1 MKEKKKGLVW
11 LLLFAIVL
19 LSFSQPLFAGEAQE
33 TELLLTIA
41 EGAGKISVKDSSGRV
56 SEIQGEAPQ
65 KTAAAF
71 KKGEKLQAEILPE
84 EGWRLE
90 NLYLETAG
98 EEVRQQPDESGRIEL
113 TVGETQAVKAVFV
126 PEAADPPAADASEK
140 EPGEGEIPADREADQ
155 EESQNQT
162 QPDSLQKEKETTEKL
177 QESSLKDE
185 IAEEE
190 EKTEETD
197 TKSASSQQKAAA
209 ARLEQRIRSFQVSR
223 EIASNGARENVYLTV
238 GERAYYEEY
247 YTHFFDVNGSTAY
260 CLEPS
265 KLAPASGTYSTTEMG
280 EGLLR
285 KTMYYVYGGAG
296 YGVYRE
302 HFGNIGSVEYS
313 EESEYCMSH
322 CLVSFAYTGSMD
334 AFTGL
339 GEQTKNELL
348 AELDQIK
355 TLPDPPSSFEAFYFN
370 MGSGSYQTMG
380 GSWPLQYGWIEIRK
394 SSGNPAFTDGNE
406 AYSLE
411 GARYEIYSKDTGEK
425 AGEIRLDKDGKGK
438 SGELLEGD
446 YEIRETQT
454 PKGYLLNQKTG
465 NVTVTAQ
472 KTSVYSCEDDCQKGL
487 IRLTKTD
494 QEKSGQSL
502 KGAVYEVRKKDG
514 SLADTLTVDEQGKA
528 QSKELPLGTYTVKEK
543 TAPSG
548 YLLDAKTYS
557 VTFQGDTSSKEILYQ
572 DVESQENAQKGRI
585 RLIKQD
591 RETGGKPSGEGTLKG
606 AVYEL
611 RDSLGNL
618 ADTLTTDEN
627 GEAQSKELPL
637 GTYTVKETLPSVGY
651 VKDSKTY
658 TVTLSAKS
666 GNGSAL
672 YEEVVSKETPQKGI
686 ILLEKS
692 DTDTGTSASQG
703 EGSLKGAV
711 YTVKNSKDETVA
723 TLTTAEDGKAQSKEL
738 PLGTYTVKE
747 TKAAPG
753 YLLDKASYTVK
764 FTSENR
770 TSTVFYKTVKSEETI
785 IRGGVSVEKWDSEKE
800 KREPQGSA
808 SLKGAQIQILSK
820 NSNSITVEGKTYK
833 EGDVITTLTTDET
846 GKAKTAADYLPYGDY
861 QLKEV
866 KPPAGYLAS
875 GVLTRSFSIRENGK
889 MVEMNTSGTAV
900 KNQVIRGGVSVEKW
914 DSEKNKREAQGA
926 ATLEG
931 TQIQILSRNSNG
943 ILVGGKTYQEGEV
956 IATLTTDKEGKA
968 KTSSDYLPYGNYQL
982 KEIKAPTGYTASGTL
997 SRNFSIRENG
1007 KMVEMNTADTAV
1019 KNQVI
1024 RGGVSVEKWDSEK
1037 NKREPQGGASLKG
1050 AQIQI
1055 LSKNATSILVQ
1066 GKTYKEGDV
1075 ITTLTTDE
1083 EGKAKTAADYLPY
1096 GDYQLKE
1103 VKPPAGYLASGVLTR
1118 SFSIR
1123 ENGKIVE
1130 MKTADTAVKN
1140 QVIRG
1145 GVSVEKWDSEKNKRE
1160 PQGGASLKGA
1170 QIQIL
1175 SKNSNSIL
1183 VDGKIYQE
1191 GEVITTL
1198 ITDEE
1203 GRAKTDADYL
1213 PYGNY
1218 QLKEVKAP
1226 AGYTASGTR
1235 TRSFS
1240 IRENGKIVE
1249 MNTAD
1254 TAVKNQVIRGGVSVE
1269 KWDKEQNKKET
1280 QGAASFQGAE
1290 FQILSMNAN
1299 TILVEEKEYKKGEV
1313 IAVLTTDKAGQAS
1326 TENDLLPYG
1335 DYQIKEIKP
1344 PQGYNPTG
1352 VLVRDFSIGENGKI
1366 VQMNTSDTAIKNDV
1380 IRGDVQIVKFGAD
1393 QEGHQSEQKKPL
1405 KGVCFTFTSKT
1416 TGKEY
1421 TIVTDEN
1428 GYASTRQL
1436 GKDRGGL
1443 VYDTYVVTEDSP
1455 YADYAEIEPY
1465 EISISE
1471 EGRTLYYILENNVIE
1486 APVSIVKKDKETG
1499 KIIPVKGSSFQILD
1513 QEKHLVEM
1521 TVTHYPSLVIQD
1533 TWETD
1538 ETGSFLLPEKLK
1550 PGIYYLKEVQAPK
1563 GYLQGELLEFSVDGD
1578 YEWDAP
1584 LTVEYFDV
1592 PVKGQIRIEK
1602 RHQTT
1607 GEKLQGAVFEIR
1619 AAEEIKTPDGTIRM
1633 QKGELA
1639 DMVATGQDGSA
1650 VSKELY
1656 LGKYLVKETKPAPGF
1671 VLSQQEYE
1679 AELSYQDQVTPLVY
1693 DTLEIAN
1700 QPTVLILDKKVHG
1713 SGQKLSGVEFSLWKK
1728 TDQEETGQEN
1738 SQKQVYTTQED
1749 GRIRIERLLPGTYC
1763 IQETKGIPGYA
1774 MDMEIHEFTVGE
1786 DGKIDGKAEAVLAIE
1801 NRETQLVKTQ
1811 AVSVDTGSR
1820 EAVAKKETVITDRL
1834 TLKNL
1839 QPGETYTIKGVLMD
1853 REEKTKLLINRQ
1865 PVTATV
1871 EFTAEKAE
1879 QEVENTFSFDASQL
1893 AGKTVVV
1900 FEQVWI
1906 GETQIEE
1913 HEDLE
1918 DPEQSIT
1925 FPEHKIK
1932 TTAQNQKTAS
1942 RQAAANQKLTITDT
1956 VKYENLI
1963 PEQEYTVR
1971 GILMDKETGEELK
1984 IKGQTVTSEKTFVP
1998 EEKNGSIALEFSL
2011 DARELTGKQ
2020 VVVFERLYW
2029 KDTEAAVHT
2038 DLQDEGQTVE
2048 FPVPEIGTKAENPLN
2063 HGQEA
2068 AAGENTVIID
2078 TVNYEN
2084 LIPGQE
2090 YTLKGILMEKPAEK
2104 ELKIQGKTITAEKSF
2119 TPKEAS
2125 GTVEMEFVFDASSL
2139 TGTSLVVFERLY
2151 VEQTE
2156 VAAHADLQDQGQ
2168 TILFPKPEIRTNAR
2182 DHETGKQ
2189 EAAAKKKTVL
2199 TDTVQYENL
2208 AVGTEYTVKGV
2219 LMDQETGKELQAG
2232 DSFVTAEKKFTAKE
2246 KTGQV
2251 ELDFSFDARGLEG
2264 KRLVVFERL
2273 YVGKNLVASHTD
2285 LQDEAQTVF
2294 IKEKETVPQTG
2305 DPAPIEKIFLSIFLS
2320 GMILLTAGK
2329 KNAKRKKDT

>member
-1 MKEKKKGLVW
+1 M
-11 LLLFAIVL
+11 
-19 LSFSQPLFAGEAQE
+19 
-33 TELLLTIA
+33 
-41 EGAGKISVKDSSGRV
+41 
-56 SEIQGEAPQ
+56 
-65 KTAAAF
+65 
-71 KKGEKLQAEILPE
+71 
-84 EGWRLE
+84 
-90 NLYLETAG
+90 
-98 EEVRQQPDESGRIEL
+98 
-113 TVGETQAVKAVFV
+113 
-126 PEAADPPAADASEK
+126 
-140 EPGEGEIPADREADQ
+140 
-155 EESQNQT
+155 
-162 QPDSLQKEKETTEKL
+162 
-177 QESSLKDE
+177 
-185 IAEEE
+185 
-190 EKTEETD
+190 
-197 TKSASSQQKAAA
+197 
-209 ARLEQRIRSFQVSR
+209 
-223 EIASNGARENVYLTV
+223 
-238 GERAYYEEY
+238 
-247 YTHFFDVNGSTAY
+247 
-260 CLEPS
+260 
-265 KLAPASGTYSTTEMG
+265 
-280 EGLLR
+280 
-285 KTMYYVYGGAG
+285 
-296 YGVYRE
+296 
-302 HFGNIGSVEYS
+302 
-313 EESEYCMSH
+313 
-322 CLVSFAYTGSMD
+322 
-334 AFTGL
+334 
-339 GEQTKNELL
+339 
-348 AELDQIK
+348 
-355 TLPDPPSSFEAFYFN
+355 
-370 MGSGSYQTMG
+370 
-380 GSWPLQYGWIEIRK
+380 
-394 SSGNPAFTDGNE
+394 
-406 AYSLE
+406 
-411 GARYEIYSKDTGEK
+411 
-425 AGEIRLDKDGKGK
+425 
-438 SGELLEGD
+438 
-446 YEIRETQT
+446 
-454 PKGYLLNQKTG
+454 
-465 NVTVTAQ
+465 
-472 KTSVYSCEDDCQKGL
+472 
-487 IRLTKTD
+487 
-494 QEKSGQSL
+494 
-502 KGAVYEVRKKDG
+502 
-514 SLADTLTVDEQGKA
+514 
-528 QSKELPLGTYTVKEK
+528 
-543 TAPSG
+543 
-548 YLLDAKTYS
+548 
-557 VTFQGDTSSKEILYQ
+557 
-572 DVESQENAQKGRI
+572 
-585 RLIKQD
+585 
-591 RETGGKPSGEGTLKG
+591 
-606 AVYEL
+606 
-611 RDSLGNL
+611 
-618 ADTLTTDEN
+618 
-627 GEAQSKELPL
+627 
-637 GTYTVKETLPSVGY
+637 
-651 VKDSKTY
+651 
-658 TVTLSAKS
+658 
-666 GNGSAL
+666 
-672 YEEVVSKETPQKGI
+672 
-686 ILLEKS
+686 
-692 DTDTGTSASQG
+692 
-703 EGSLKGAV
+703 
-711 YTVKNSKDETVA
+711 
-723 TLTTAEDGKAQSKEL
+723 
-738 PLGTYTVKE
+738 
-747 TKAAPG
+747 
-753 YLLDKASYTVK
+753 DKATYTVK

-866 KPPAGYLAS
+866 KPPAGYLVS

-900 KNQVIRGGVSVEKW
+900 KNRVIRGGVSVEKW

-931 TQIQILSRNSNG
+931 TQIQILSRNSNS

-1066 GKTYKEGDV
+1066 GKTYKDGDV

-1083 EGKAKTAADYLPY
+1083 EGKAKTAEDYLPY

-1145 GVSVEKWDSEKNKRE
+1145 GVYVEKWDSEKNKRE

-1203 GRAKTDADYL
+1203 GRAKTEADYL

-1218 QLKEVKAP
+1218 QLKEVIAP

-1235 TRSFS
+1235 IRSFS

-1455 YADYAEIEPY
+1455 YADYAEIKPY

-1471 EGRTLYYILENNVIE
+1471 EGRTLYYILENDVIE

-1639 DMVATGQDGSA
+1639 DTVATGQDGSA

-1774 MDMEIHEFTVGE
+1774 MDMEIHEFTVDE

-1811 AVSVDTGSR
+1811 AVSADTGSR

-1963 PEQEYTVR
+1963 PGQEYTVR

-2090 YTLKGILMEKPAEK
+2090 YTLKGILMEKAAEK

-2182 DHETGKQ
+2182 DRETGKQ

>member
-71 KKGEKLQAEILPE
+71 KKGEKLQAEIFPE

-113 TVGETQAVKAVFV
+113 TAGETQAVKAVFV
-126 PEAADPPAADASEK
+126 PEAADPPVADASEK
-140 EPGEGEIPADREADQ
+140 EPGEGEIPADKEADQ

-162 QPDSLQKEKETTEKL
+162 QPDSQIPDSLQKEKETTEKS

-185 IAEEE
+185 
-190 EKTEETD
+190 
-197 TKSASSQQKAAA
+197 KAAA

-472 KTSVYSCEDDCQKGL
+472 KTSVYSCEDDCQKGV

-591 RETGGKPSGEGTLKG
+591 RETEGKPSGEGTLKG

-618 ADTLTTDEN
+618 ADTLTTDES

-637 GTYTVKETLPSVGY
+637 GTYTIKETLPSVGY

-703 EGSLKGAV
+703 KGSLKGAV

-931 TQIQILSRNSNG
+931 TQIQILSRNSKS

-956 IATLTTDKEGKA
+956 IATLTTDREGKV

-1055 LSKNATSILVQ
+1055 LSKNDTSILVQ

-1123 ENGKIVE
+1123 ENGKMVE
-1130 MKTADTAVKN
+1130 MNTADTAVKN

-1175 SKNSNSIL
+1175 SKNSKSIL

-1198 ITDEE
+1198 ITDGE
-1203 GRAKTDADYL
+1203 GRAKTEADYL

-1226 AGYTASGTR
+1226 AGYTVSGTR

-1471 EGRTLYYILENNVIE
+1471 EGRTLYYILENDVIE

-1607 GEKLQGAVFEIR
+1607 REKLQGAVFEIR

-1639 DMVATGQDGSA
+1639 DTVATGQDGSA

-1671 VLSQQEYE
+1671 VLCQQEYE

-1728 TDQEETGQEN
+1728 TDKEENGQEN

-1774 MDMEIHEFTVGE
+1774 MDMEIHELTVDE

-1811 AVSVDTGSR
+1811 AVSADTGSR
-1820 EAVAKKETVITDRL
+1820 EAIAKKETIITDRL

-1963 PEQEYTVR
+1963 PGQEYTVR

-2029 KDTEAAVHT
+2029 KDTEAAGHT